1 MQVTAHHPLVN
12 LARATIDAYV
22 RERRTLTREEA
33 PDPVEGPCAGVFVT
47 LRLCSTGEL
56 RGCIGTIQATEPT
69 LADEIIHNAI
79 AAAVSDRRF
88 SPVTREELDDLDIEV
103 SVLHPAEHIESIEQL
118 DPRCYGVIVQRG
130 RRRGLL
136 LPDIPGID
144 DARTQV
150 EMARQKAWIGQD
162 EPIEMWRF
170 RVDKFL

>member
-1 MQVTAHHPLVN
+1 MEVMNHHPLVN
-12 LARATIDAYV
+12 LARATIEAYV
-22 RERRTLTREEA
+22 RERRTLTPSEA
-33 PDPVEGPCAGVFVT
+33 PEPVDGRRAGVFVT
-47 LRLCSTGEL
+47 LHLCSTGDL

-69 LADEIIHNAI
+69 LAEEVIHNAI

-88 SPVTREELDDLDIEV
+88 APVGPEELADLDIEV
-103 SVLHPAEHIESIEQL
+103 SVLHPAEHIESLDQL
-118 DPRCYGVIVQRG
+118 DPLRYGVIVQRG

-136 LPDIPGID
+136 LPEIPGID

-170 RVDKFL
+170 QVDKFL